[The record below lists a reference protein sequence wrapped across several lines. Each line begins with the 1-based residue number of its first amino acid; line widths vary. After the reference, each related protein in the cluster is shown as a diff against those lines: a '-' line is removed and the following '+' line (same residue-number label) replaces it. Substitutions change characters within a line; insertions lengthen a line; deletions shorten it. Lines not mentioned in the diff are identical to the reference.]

1 MIEKFIKFIFILS
14 CGGIMSTGYFYDI
27 NERIKLFGIDIS
39 LVIGLTYAISA
50 SLLLI
55 TIQHLRDDLTKNI
68 LYLLFICVILISPI
82 LWLNYGI
89 NDYGLRKYLSFSLII
104 VPISFLIIEKFS
116 RRDIKILILVLFSVS
131 VLLLILGWI
140 NFGERL
146 SQQGQRM
153 SVMGGG
159 PIVFGR
165 WLLIGALILFVY
177 PRVRIKYKFILIPLF
192 VFMAF
197 SAGSRGPVYTFI
209 IILTIY
215 LLFTFKRTG
224 FRSLIIL
231 FSFLF
236 LFGAMKLFDN
246 MGYPTLDML
255 EKVDELGNPT
265 KRMKD
270 PNIKSARVDRINRSI
285 ELSIENPQGVGIGN
299 WAEQTNKLTP
309 LGQHH
314 PEKEYPHNIFL
325 ELFNESSLLS
335 FLVFF
340 ILIVHLFVNAF
351 NELIHRDDYLLKMS
365 FLLLC
370 FMLINTMISGD
381 LSDSR
386 LLFIF
391 ISIYISVR
399 LLNNKKDKI
408 DG

>member
-1 MIEKFIKFIFILS
+1 MIEKVIKFIFILS
-14 CGGIMSTGYFYDI
+14 AGGIMSTGYFYDI

-39 LVIGLTYAISA
+39 MVIGVTYAVSA

-55 TIQHLRDDLTKNI
+55 TIKHLRDDFSKNL

-82 LWLNYGI
+82 LWLNFGI
-89 NDYGLRKYLSFSLII
+89 NDYGLRKYISFSLII
-104 VPISFLIIEKFS
+104 VPISLLIIEKFS
-116 RRDIKILILVLFSVS
+116 RKDIKLLIFVLFSVS
-131 VLLLILGWI
+131 ILLLILGWI

-177 PRVRIKYKFILIPLF
+177 PKVRITYKFILIPLF

-197 SAGSRGPVYTFI
+197 AAGSRGPVYAFI
-209 IILTIY
+209 IILAIY
-215 LLFTFKRTG
+215 LLLTFKQTG
-224 FRSLIIL
+224 FRSAVIF

-236 LFGAMKLFDN
+236 LFGAMKFFDN
-246 MGYPTLDML
+246 MGYPTLNML

-285 ELSIENPQGVGIGN
+285 ELCIKKPQGVGIGN
-299 WAEQTNKLTP
+299 WAEQTNRLTP

-325 ELFNESSLLS
+325 ELFNESSILS
-335 FLVFF
+335 FIIFL
-340 ILIVHLFVNAF
+340 ILIIHLFVNAF
-351 NELIHRDDYLLKMS
+351 NELMHRNDYLFNMA
-365 FLLLC
+365 FVLLS
-370 FMLINTMISGD
+370 FMLVNTMISGD

-391 ISIYISVR
+391 ISIYISIR
-399 LLNNKKDKI
+399 LVKHKKDKLHE
-408 DG
+408 